1 MKRVAIGLLSAG
13 HLVTDFAQGAVPAFV
28 PFLVLVRH
36 WTLPMAG
43 TFVFAMTIASSLLQP
58 LFGHWA
64 DRRPLHWMIPGG
76 FLAAAV
82 GVALIGW
89 LPGYSATIAVLGVAG
104 IGVAA
109 FHPPAA
115 RAMHRIEPKRRAT
128 AMSIFA
134 LGGNAGFALGPL
146 AATGAL
152 ALLGLRGSAL
162 LCVPAVMLAIAYI
175 IMWRS
180 LKEAAPEPA
189 HASGGAALSVSSPG
203 VNEWA
208 RFGILSSAVFCRSV
222 AFFALDSFLAL
233 YWIQN
238 LHQRNGLGSAALS
251 LFLAA
256 GACGTLLGG
265 WAADRY
271 GRKRVVTMAFLIA
284 AALNLAV
291 PFAPTPLIATLLL
304 IPMGMALFAP
314 FSVMVT
320 MGQAYL
326 PGHIGL
332 ASGVTFGLAVT
343 VGGVAA
349 PLYGWLAE
357 RHGLVSIFWMTG
369 AVLALGWLCSLLL
382 EADSQ
387 QRAQP
392 AAGGPL
398 AAELSA

>member
-1 MKRVAIGLLSAG
+1 
-13 HLVTDFAQGAVPAFV
+13 
-28 PFLVLVRH
+28 
-36 WTLPMAG
+36 
-43 TFVFAMTIASSLLQP
+43 
-58 LFGHWA
+58 
-64 DRRPLHWMIPGG
+64 
-76 FLAAAV
+76 
-82 GVALIGW
+82 
-89 LPGYSATIAVLGVAG
+89 
-104 IGVAA
+104 
-109 FHPPAA
+109 
-115 RAMHRIEPKRRAT
+115 
-128 AMSIFA
+128 FA

-162 LCVPAVMLAIAYI
+162 LCIPAVMLAIAYI

-392 AAGGPL
+392 AAGDPL